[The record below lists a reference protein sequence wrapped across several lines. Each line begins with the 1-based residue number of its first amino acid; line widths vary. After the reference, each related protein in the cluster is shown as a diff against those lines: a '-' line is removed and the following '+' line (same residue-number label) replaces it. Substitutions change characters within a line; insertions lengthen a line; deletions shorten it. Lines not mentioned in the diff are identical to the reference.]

1 MSLDDILKKLDAQT
15 RERMSRKVPSWSGY
29 DIVFPSLLS
38 TEQCSGEAA
47 ARYKASVASIAS
59 MANSKP
65 LSELRSLRSLRPL
78 PLSPSS
84 SLSENLYPTD
94 QIADLTGGLGVDSW
108 AFSKCFDKVLY
119 NESNA
124 ELAAAVKHNFGVL
137 GCDNIVVS
145 NKLLEPGNLCDILG
159 EFNPDVI
166 FLDPA
171 RRSSTGKKVFLLEDC
186 QPDVLALKEELLAAA
201 PLLLLKLS
209 PMADITMLH
218 RRLGQEVTDIHVV
231 AFDGECKELLVL
243 LQRGYSGPATLTIHE
258 DGTTLSFPE
267 YYTESPAPFAGRI
280 LYEPGKSLTKAGL
293 FDYPCSIGYK
303 KLAKH
308 THLYI
313 APDNYK
319 VLPGKY
325 FKIEKVLPL
334 QSRTIKE
341 LSKQSLAAEVSCHN
355 IPITSEDLR
364 KRLRTTSSGVNHIF
378 AASTPSGN
386 ILLFTSIF

>member
-29 DIVFPSLLS
+29 DIVFTSLLS

-47 ARYKASVASIAS
+47 ARYKASLAGGSIWR
-59 MANSKP
+59 
-65 LSELRSLRSLRPL
+65 L
-78 PLSPSS
+78 
-84 SLSENLYPTD
+84 
-94 QIADLTGGLGVDSW
+94 IADLTGGLGVDSW
-108 AFSKCFDKVLY
+108 AFSKSFTKVLY
-119 NESNA
+119 NEANT
-124 ELAAAVKHNFGVL
+124 ELASAVKHNFEVL
-137 GCDNIVVS
+137 GCDNILIS
-145 NKLLEPGNLCDILG
+145 NKLLEPGNLHDILG
-159 EFNPDVI
+159 DFKPDI
-166 FLDPA
+166 IYLDPA
-171 RRSSTGKKVFLLEDC
+171 RRSATGKKVFLLEDC

-218 RRLGQEVTDIHVV
+218 RRLGREVTDIHVV

-267 YYTESPAPFAGRI
+267 YYTESPASFAGRI

-293 FDYPCSIGYK
+293 FEYPCSIGYT
-303 KLAKH
+303 KLDRH

-313 APDNYK
+313 APDSCHSGQSEGPT
-319 VLPGKY
+319 LPGKY
-325 FKIEKVLPL
+325 FRIEKVLPL

-341 LSKQSLAAEVSCHN
+341 LSKQQISAEVSTHN
-355 IPITSEDLR
+355 VPIKAEDLK
-364 KRLRTTSSGVNHIF
+364 KRLKTSGSASSHIF
-378 AASTPSGN
+378 ACRCAGTDL
-386 ILLFTSIF
+386 LLFTTRL

>member
-38 TEQCSGEAA
+38 TEQCSSESA
-47 ARYKASVASIAS
+47 ARYKASLAGGSIWR
-59 MANSKP
+59 
-65 LSELRSLRSLRPL
+65 L
-78 PLSPSS
+78 
-84 SLSENLYPTD
+84 
-94 QIADLTGGLGVDSW
+94 IADLTGGLGVDSW
-108 AFSKCFDKVLY
+108 AFSKRFTKVLY
-119 NESNA
+119 NEANT
-124 ELAAAVKHNFGVL
+124 ELASAVKHNFEVL
-137 GCDNIVVS
+137 GCDNILIS
-145 NKLLEPGNLCDILG
+145 NKLLEPGNLHDILG
-159 EFNPDVI
+159 DFKPDI
-166 FLDPA
+166 IYLDPA
-171 RRSSTGKKVFLLEDC
+171 RRSATGKKVFLLEDC
-186 QPDVLALKEELLAAA
+186 QPDVLVLKEELLNAA

-209 PMADITMLH
+209 PMADITMLLQ
-218 RRLGQEVTDIHVV
+218 RLGPEVTEVHVV

-243 LQRGYSGPATLTIHE
+243 LRRGSSGPATLTLCE
-258 DGTTLSFPE
+258 DSHTLRFPDYYSQDGCGARVAIGQNFRPEGTISGPDDI
-267 YYTESPAPFAGRI
+267 APGQI
-280 LYEPGKSLTKAGL
+280 LFEPGKALLKAGL

-364 KRLRTTSSGVNHIF
+364 KRLRTIPSGVNHIF